1 MDEMGKLFLRWIEQM
16 DKIEKE
22 MQEYV
27 DTFHEAFDWMPE
39 SPCTMLLNKFYAN
52 FKRLSTKI
60 RAFISE
66 LINQQSDKAGGY
78 ILYSSVTLAA
88 TFQFVF
94 EKHAY
99 RPYPQHFRDALEELR
114 GKNENA
120 NEVQKEIWKRQMD
133 CIFKFVSA
141 SVGGTSI
148 NSNANSNANSQGKGK
163 NARDKYRNNEEVA
176 MELVARI
183 ANFEN
188 VSLKYVFMIF
198 FPFERKTC
206 IHA

>member
-16 DKIEKE
+16 DKMEKE

-27 DTFHEAFDWMPE
+27 DIFHEAFDWMPE
-39 SPCTMLLNKFYAN
+39 SPCTMLLNKSYAN

-60 RAFISE
+60 RTFISE
-66 LINQQSDKAGGY
+66 LINEQSDKAGGY

-120 NEVQKEIWKRQMD
+120 SEVQKEIWKRQMD
-133 CIFKFVSA
+133 CIFKFMSP

-163 NARDKYRNNEEVA
+163 SARDKYRNNEEVA

-198 FPFERKTC
+198 FHFERKTC